1 MNAIEKLKEL
11 ETRALDGRQDINLQA
26 IAEDVYADALR
37 RIGSEIIAHWE
48 AGLEL
53 GRAFNALHAS
63 YGHDGEEGPESEALA
78 DKMHEAFTNFAEKQ
92 NKLNAKT
99 AEVLP

>member
-37 RIGSEIIAHWE
+37 RVGPEIIAVME
-48 AGLEL
+48 AAERVVCPEPGQPTVCLLEIVGLT
-53 GRAFNALHAS
+53 HAIQTF
-63 YGHDGEEGPESEALA
+63 H
-78 DKMHEAFTNFAEKQ
+78 
-92 NKLNAKT
+92 AKA